1 MEATYAYISELAPG
15 KVVAEDIFANTK
27 YSILQKNTKLNPEHL
42 QVLKAFNIPRI
53 LIFKDEETLSYSE
66 GGGTE
71 FIIDVPV
78 PVSTPFDRHY
88 EEAVAYLKKEFQNWQ
103 AGARIDITKV
113 RSAMIPLIEMVL
125 KERSYI
131 FDLSS
136 YSNPKDYLYHH
147 CVATGLISSIIVQK
161 LGYDRGTAIQMALA
175 GMLADSGMSKIPTR
189 IREKNTAL
197 SEQEFLEIRK
207 HPLYSYQMVKD
218 LTALKSDMKA
228 AIYHHHERLD
238 GSGYPEGRRDANIL
252 FYSQVIA
259 VADVFNAMT
268 SERLYRA
275 KQSPFRVIEMI
286 KEEEFGKFDIKVV
299 QALIDIVAD
308 LPIGTK
314 VELSNMEHAE
324 VMFIN
329 RYSPTRPL
337 VKLYSTGEI
346 IDLATLRQ
354 LYISRILPEI

>member
-1 MEATYAYISELAPG
+1 MEATYVYISELTSG
-15 KVVAEDIFANTK
+15 KVAAEDIFANTK
-27 YSILQKNTKLNPEHL
+27 YSILQKNTKLNQEHL
-42 QVLKAFNIPRI
+42 HVLKAFNIPRI
-53 LIFKDEETLSYSE
+53 LIFKDDEVPVYSE
-66 GGGTE
+66 ESGKE
-71 FIIDVPV
+71 VIIDVPV
-78 PVSTPFDRHY
+78 PTATPFDRHY
-88 EEAVAYLKKEFQNWQ
+88 EEAVSYLKKEFQNWQ
-103 AGARIDITKV
+103 AGAKIDITKIRAV
-113 RSAMIPLIEMVL
+113 MIPLIEMVL
-125 KERSYI
+125 KDRSHI

-161 LGYDRGTAIQMALA
+161 LGYDRGTTIQMALA
-175 GMLADSGMSKIPTR
+175 GMLADCGMSKIPAR
-189 IREKNTAL
+189 IREKDTAL
-197 SEQEFLEIRK
+197 SEQEFMEIRK
-207 HPLYSYQMVKD
+207 HPSYSYQMVKD
-218 LTALKSDMKA
+218 LPAVKSDMKR

-238 GSGYPEGRRDANIL
+238 GSGYPEGKRDAKIL

-259 VADVFNAMT
+259 VSDVFNAMT

-286 KEEEFGKFDIKVV
+286 KEEEFGKFDIQVV
-299 QALIDIVAD
+299 QALIDIVAN

-329 RYSPTRPL
+329 RYALTRPL

-346 IDLATLRQ
+346 IDLAAIRH
-354 LYISRILPEI
+354 LYISRILPGI